1 MSARTLEL
9 RTFDVE
15 RVAFGDRTAL
25 DGRTLTIDRE
35 EIATLAASDPAFT
48 GVDVILVKPHESV
61 RIPQITDVI
70 EPRTK
75 SGGTG
80 GVFPG
85 VLSPVEPVGTGRTD
99 RLRGVAVVT
108 AGPVPWLGA
117 KGLFVP
123 HDSVLDMDGPGADL
137 HPYADLSLVVL
148 HFHFADGIDHEGY
161 ERALLLAGE
170 KVARALALVARDAEP
185 TAVETRALSA
195 PASPLPR
202 IVYAYQVQSQG
213 VFLRS
218 RLYGRILDELQPS
231 LLHPNELADGALTSG
246 GLGGHGAKMHT
257 WMHQNNA
264 VVERLMAGHGSR
276 WDFAGIVLHRG
287 HFYIYEDKQRVGL
300 RIAESATLLGANG
313 AVFTLGGA
321 GNNVTE
327 VMLAIQECERRG
339 IKTVLITWEHAGPDG
354 SDYPL
359 PFAVPEAVAIVST
372 GNLDEP
378 LSLPKMASVAGDAAI
393 RVRPEVG
400 GMPFPIDG
408 EIELDRR
415 TFYAGAANPLGFGRS
430 GSVES

>member
-1 MSARTLEL
+1 VHAPRST
-9 RTFDVE
+9 D
-15 RVAFGDRTAL
+15 AL
-25 DGRTLTIDRE
+25 LTIDRDTL
-35 EIATLAASDPAFT
+35 ATLAASDPAFT

-108 AGPVPWLGA
+108 AGAVPWLGA

-137 HPYADLSLVVL
+137 HPYADLNLVVL

-170 KVARALALVARDAEP
+170 KVARALALVARDVEP

-218 RLYGRILDELQPS
+218 RLYGRVLDELQPS

-264 VVERLMAGHGSR
+264 LVERLVAGHGTR

-287 HFYIYEDKQRVGL
+287 HFYIYEDKQRVAL

-313 AVFTLGGA
+313 VVFTLGGA

-359 PFAVPEAVAIVST
+359 PVRRARGGRDREH
-372 GNLDEP
+372 GEP
-378 LSLPKMASVAGDAAI
+378 RRAALTSLKMASVAGDARYPRAPRGRRHAI
-393 RVRPEVG
+393 P
-400 GMPFPIDG
+400 
-408 EIELDRR
+408 DRR
-415 TFYAGAANPLGFGRS
+415 RDRSSTAAPFYAGAANPLGFGRS
-430 GSVES
+430 DSVES